1 MRGFFKVA
9 FVVDVVVVG
18 LSFFTEAP
26 YFLLNT
32 QVAFISSLLV
42 VLGSFWG
49 YKRMVQKRAK
59 KFSGRDVI
67 EVLEDRY
74 ELYEESNKS
83 AKEIF
88 EEERAKI
95 KVSRANIKNFIKSAP
110 GFFSPWRLLGYL
122 FLVVAVLV
130 LIRKGYFEAGSFLIG
145 LAIVP
150 LSALLYALL
159 PIENR

>member
-18 LSFFTEAP
+18 LSFFVEAP

-95 KVSRANIKNFIKSAP
+95 KASRANIKNFIKSAP

-130 LIRKGYFEAGSFLIG
+130 LIRKGYFEAGSFLVG